1 MILYDFICERCGIM
15 EAIYVDPDKI
25 NETEQ
30 LCPTCA
36 KKLRRKYSSPAI
48 KVAFRAGHDPY
59 TGMNFNSQAA
69 REKYM
74 AENGIIRAVE

>member
-15 EAIYVDPDKI
+15 EEIYVEPEKI
-25 NETEQ
+25 SETEQ

-36 KKLRRKYSSPAI
+36 RKLRRKYSSPTI

-59 TGMNFNSQAA
+59 TGMDFDSQRQ
-69 REKYM
+69 RENYM
-74 AENGIIRAVE
+74 AENGIIKGD

>member
-1 MILYDFICERCGIM
+1 MILYNFTCDRCGIM
-15 EAIYVDPDKI
+15 EEVYVDPEKI
-25 NETEQ
+25 HETEQ

-48 KVAFRAGHDPY
+48 KVSFRAGHDPY

-69 REKYM
+69 RERYM
-74 AENGIIRAVE
+74 AENGIIKAAE